1 MINTATLN
9 VFVVAAVEV
18 IVEVEVRL
26 RVTTSLA
33 RAMILALFSS

>member
-18 IVEVEVRL
+18 IVEVERRL

-33 RAMILALFSS
+33 RAMILALLSS